1 MRGGQAPAHKY
12 IDRLIKHVSDGDVR
26 LDDIISHRLP
36 LSQAAHGYDIFRH
49 KKDNCTKVVLTP
61 GS

>member
-1 MRGGQAPAHKY
+1 
-12 IDRLIKHVSDGDVR
+12 V

-49 KKDNCTKVVLTP
+49 KKDNCLKVVLRP
-61 GS
+61 GE